1 VLPLLEEG
9 SMKRHF
15 PVRRLGDGRALV
27 NLGSSAQIAPGW
39 NNVDFSW
46 LVRIAR
52 YRRLCSLFHRLR
64 LLNDARYARILRLDA
79 GVVCW
84 DLRRGVPF
92 PDQTFDAAY
101 HSHVLEH
108 LDREDAPG
116 FLQECLRILKPG
128 GILRIVVPDFEALAR
143 DYLEVVEKLPGR
155 ARMAEHTFA
164 VEQMIDQMVLRT
176 PRHRSLERPLVRF
189 MESFVV
195 GNTDR
200 AGILHRWMYDRFSAG
215 QLLTDTGFEDIQVR
229 GPVTSGIA
237 GWREFHLDTESS
249 GEVHL
254 PSSLY
259 IEGRR
264 PSGSSGLRRPEPGPS

>member
-1 VLPLLEEG
+1 
-9 SMKRHF
+9 MKRGVEPHF
-15 PVRRLGDGRALV
+15 PVRRLPDGRALV
-27 NLGSSAQIAPGW
+27 NLGSSAQVAPGW

-46 LVRIAR
+46 LVRLAR
-52 YRRLCSLFHRLR
+52 YPGLCSLLHRLR
-64 LLNDARYARILRLDA
+64 LLNDARYQRILKLDP

-84 DLRRGVPF
+84 DLRHGVPF
-92 PDQTFDAAY
+92 PDQTFDVAY

-116 FLQECLRILKPG
+116 FLAECFRVLKPG
-128 GILRIVVPDFEALAR
+128 GILRVVVPDFEKLAR
-143 DYLEVVEKLPGR
+143 DYLEIVGRLPDR
-155 ARMAEHTFA
+155 ATMAEHTFA
-164 VEQMIDQMVLRT
+164 VAEMIDQMVLRT

-189 MESFVV
+189 VESFVV

-215 QLLTDTGFEDIQVR
+215 LLLTDTGFVDIQVR
-229 GPVTSGIA
+229 DPVSSGVS
-237 GWREFHLDTESS
+237 GWRSFNLDTEPS
-249 GEVHL
+249 GEVHA

-264 PSGSSGLRRPEPGPS
+264 PGTA